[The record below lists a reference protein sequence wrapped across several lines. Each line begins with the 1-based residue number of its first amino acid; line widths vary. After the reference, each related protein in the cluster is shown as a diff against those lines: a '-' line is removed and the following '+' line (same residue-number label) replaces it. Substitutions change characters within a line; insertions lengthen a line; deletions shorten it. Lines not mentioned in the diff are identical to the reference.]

1 MSCLRPSLVFGVSWP
16 CHLSFPQQISVSAVV
31 DSCNSNVVSMN
42 NTQIISPG
50 FPDTVGSANGAA
62 ACTGSGVARS
72 ARQAAATATYT
83 YNLTKATSDVSI
95 K

>member
-1 MSCLRPSLVFGVSWP
+1 
-16 CHLSFPQQISVSAVV
+16 
-31 DSCNSNVVSMN
+31 MN

-95 K
+95 Q